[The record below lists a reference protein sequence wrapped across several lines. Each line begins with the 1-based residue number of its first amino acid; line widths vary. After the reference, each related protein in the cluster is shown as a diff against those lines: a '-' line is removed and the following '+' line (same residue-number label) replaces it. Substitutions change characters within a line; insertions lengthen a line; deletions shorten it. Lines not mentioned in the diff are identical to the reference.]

1 MIHSRIRHVMCNIR
15 TTTVAIVQSLYFL
28 KVQTKLLEN
37 IPFKNIIMKVPSLVS
52 VQWLAEAILKENPL
66 KQLRILDGTWR
77 LKENGSVQA
86 KQDFL
91 DEHIP
96 GAMFFDID
104 ECCDKT
110 NQYPHM
116 IPDEKLFAEYVQ
128 HLGMTLILYKY
139 RKLSICLSDLI
150 SFVPL

>member
-1 MIHSRIRHVMCNIR
+1 M
-15 TTTVAIVQSLYFL
+15 
-28 KVQTKLLEN
+28 K
-37 IPFKNIIMKVPSLVS
+37 IPSIVS
-52 VQWLAEAILKENPL
+52 VQWLAEAILKTNPL

-96 GAMFFDID
+96 GAVFFDID

-110 NQYPHM
+110 NKYPHM
-116 IPDEKLFAEYVQ
+116 IPDKKLFAEYAR
-128 HLGMTLILYKY
+128 HLGMTMLILKPFQAL
-139 RKLSICLSDLI
+139 KSWTLFSLI
-150 SFVPL
+150 FD